1 MLTHQDVYDALL
13 RDAKTWILQRYV
25 DGKRKLSQWND
36 HYTHLVS
43 VRSNSFDGDR
53 RKNLRHLDK
62 LAKEGLIVEV
72 PRSYQG
78 QMRSFKL
85 PKEDIEKIGQE
96 AVRYWESKGY
106 VIGEM
111 MDPIQEDRGHE

>member
-1 MLTHQDVYDALL
+1 MLTRQDVYDALL
-13 RDAKTWILQRYV
+13 RDAKSWILQRYH
-25 DGKRKLSQWND
+25 GGRRKLSQWDDN
-36 HYTHLVS
+36 YTHLVS
-43 VRSNSFDGDR
+43 VRSNSFGGDR
-53 RKNLRHLDK
+53 RKNLRQLDK

-85 PKEDIEKIGQE
+85 PNQAIEKIGQE

-106 VIGEM
+106 SVNVM
-111 MDPIQEDRGHE
+111 MDEIQEGEGDE